1 MLIVLLIFSSSSA
14 RVADQTKYLSFDDEP
29 CMIRPTLIDL
39 NPIELTYYPFM
50 ISLVKCNGR
59 GNVLLPKIYVKK
71 QRKQM
76 LKCLIW

>member
-1 MLIVLLIFSSSSA
+1 MFIVLLIFSSSSA

-29 CMIRPTLIDL
+29 CMIIPTLIDL

-59 GNVLLPKIYVKK
+59 GNVLLPKIYVKNK
-71 QRKQM
+71 GN
-76 LKCLIW
+76 KC